1 MSDKLGFK
9 WKDIARSLQWALSLQ
24 GLLMAKNLP
33 KADMMK
39 VFSVH

>member
-1 MSDKLGFK
+1 MERCRT
-9 WKDIARSLQWALSLQ
+9 RSLQWALSLQ

-33 KADMMK
+33 KADMMN